1 LRRTVLASLLALLL
15 TPAGADARVQAS
27 ARTTCAKLYTQ
38 ADHARYARAVYSRR
52 QVTRRAQRRV
62 GHMRIGQHSYAAR
75 VNARRL
81 VRRLREARDERVNR
95 RQHYLGL
102 QAKLEAIAWCES
114 KGNPRAIG
122 GGGAYRGK
130 YQFSFG
136 TWASVGGNGDP
147 AAASEREQDY
157 RAALL
162 LKRDGA
168 GHWPVCG

>member
-1 LRRTVLASLLALLL
+1 VHRTLLVAVLLLAVPNAAEAAPPPTCSRLYS
-15 TPAGADARVQAS
+15 QAEF
-27 ARTTCAKLYTQ
+27 AT
-38 ADHARYARAVYSRR
+38 YARAVFNHRDTTSKAAHHRLDRMRR
-52 QVTRRAQRRV
+52 C
-62 GHMRIGQHSYAAR
+62 QHSLE
-75 VNARRL
+75 ARRNAL
-81 VRRLREARDERVNR
+81 RLMRRLREARDERVNR

-162 LKRDGA
+162 LRRDGA